1 MNKCVV
7 QLDVRTGAFPEL
19 GQGRQEDKKN
29 KVFLGY
35 TVSLGLAWTAQGPVL
50 KKQTNKEAI
59 NK

>member
-7 QLDVRTGAFPEL
+7 QLHVRTGAFLAL
-19 GQGRQEDKKN
+19 GQGRQEEKKN

-35 TVSLGLAWTAQGPVL
+35 TVSLGLAWTAQGPVF
-50 KKQTNKEAI
+50 KNKEAR